1 MSKGRK
7 FTSDFKTKVV
17 LEALSERE
25 TLGELSQRF
34 VIHPNQGI
42 LWKRPFLENASSVF
56 DRGKTSRREES
67 DGGAEKSRMLR
78 KTGQLQIEVDFLKKA
93 SEALGKGNR
102 R

>member
-17 LEALSERE
+17 LGALSERE
-25 TLGELSQRF
+25 TLGELSQRL

-67 DGGAEKSRMLR
+67 DGGAEKS
-78 KTGQLQIEVDFLKKA
+78 
-93 SEALGKGNR
+93 
-102 R
+102 

>member
-1 MSKGRK
+1 MSKRRK

-34 VIHPNQGI
+34 VIHPNQII
-42 LWKRPFLENASSVF
+42 LWKRQFLANASSVF
-56 DRGKTSRREES
+56 DRGKTSRKEES
-67 DGGAEKSRMLR
+67 DGEAEKSRMLQ
-78 KTGQLQIEVDFLKKA
+78 KIGQLQIEVDFLKKA